1 MVGTEVP
8 CVPKVCA
15 YITRNGR
22 ELLTFEAN
30 GHDGL
35 QVPKGTIEPGE
46 SPLEALHRE
55 VAEESGL
62 TELES
67 TRRLAE
73 DVWVRRL
80 SPPKL
85 YRRHFFHVSVEED
98 RDRWTHV
105 VTGDGEERG
114 MEFEYA
120 WRELP
125 PARDFAL
132 SLDDYVDRLE
142 PVALRPQAT
151 ESR

>member
-22 ELLTFEAN
+22 ELLTFEAD

-46 SPLEALHRE
+46 SPREALRRE

-62 TELES
+62 TELGS
-67 TRRLAE
+67 ITRLAE

-85 YRRHFFHVSVEED
+85 YRRHFFRVSVEED
-98 RDRWTHV
+98 RDAWTHV
-105 VTGDGEERG
+105 VTGEGEERG

-125 PARDFAL
+125 ASREFAL

-142 PVALRPQAT
+142 STVPRQ
-151 ESR
+151 